1 MSKSRIL
8 LGILKVAALS
18 VGGVLTII
26 SLMALSGTV
35 IDNGWAQLGIAL
47 LVAIGL
53 PALIADRLL
62 PPDAKK
68 SNGVVSDVYSLVWIG
83 IALLFVG
90 LTSLTGNMLRAKAAN
105 FHQNDHESLAELTM
119 WVAGPGEESKASA
132 TPESKEAVAAAEI
145 ADAGPVV
152 ASSGDAASAASS
164 EDGGTK
170 VATAPPKKESYTPAE
185 IFKDMSPAVVSITV
199 QSDGYGK
206 GGGTG
211 FIIDK
216 TGIVVTNHHVID
228 GAKKVWVKLLDGK
241 WASEVEILTS
251 DSSQDLAVLRITTD
265 QGLHLVG
272 LGDSDGVQ
280 VGERAISIGNP
291 LGLEHTLT
299 DGLVSARRTIE
310 GRKMIQMSTPIS
322 PGNSGGPLFNLRG
335 EVIGVSTATL
345 SGGFSGAQNLNLAVP
360 INQLKS
366 MLKDDYPDRKRV
378 GGGSPT
384 ERGSW

>member
-1 MSKSRIL
+1 
-8 LGILKVAALS
+8 
-18 VGGVLTII
+18 
-26 SLMALSGTV
+26 MALSGTV

-53 PALIADRLL
+53 PALVADRLL
-62 PPDAKK
+62 PPDAKQ
-68 SNGVVSDVYSLVWIG
+68 SNGVVSDVYSLIWVG

-90 LTSLTGNMLRAKAAN
+90 LTSLTGDMLRAKAAS
-105 FHQNDHESLAELTM
+105 FHENDHESLAELTM
-119 WVAGPGEESKASA
+119 WVAGPGDEEPAPVVEEKGDKAV
-132 TPESKEAVAAAEI
+132 VAAAPI
-145 ADAGPVV
+145 SDAGPIATSSSDASSVTD
-152 ASSGDAASAASS
+152 SSGDAGTEVAA
-164 EDGGTK
+164 
-170 VATAPPKKESYTPAE
+170 APPKKESYTPAE

-241 WASEVEILTS
+241 WASDVEILTS

-335 EVIGVSTATL
+335 EVIGVSTASL

-360 INQLKS
+360 INQLKA
-366 MLKDDYPDRKRV
+366 MLKDDYPDKKRV
-378 GGGSPT
+378 GGGSPS